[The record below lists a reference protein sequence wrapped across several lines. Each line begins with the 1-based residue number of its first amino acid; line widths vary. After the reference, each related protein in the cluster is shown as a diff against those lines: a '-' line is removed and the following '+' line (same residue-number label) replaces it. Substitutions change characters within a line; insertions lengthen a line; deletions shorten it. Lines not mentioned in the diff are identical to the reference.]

1 MRIWCVL
8 SEEVDESSWGAGWES
23 SICGILVEG

>member
-8 SEEVDESSWGAGWES
+8 SEEVDESSRVAGWES